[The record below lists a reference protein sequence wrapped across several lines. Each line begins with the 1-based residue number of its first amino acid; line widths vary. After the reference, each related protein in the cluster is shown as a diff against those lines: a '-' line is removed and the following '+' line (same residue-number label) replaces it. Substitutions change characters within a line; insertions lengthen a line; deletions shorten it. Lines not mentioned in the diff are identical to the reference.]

1 MGGGAAADPT
11 AIASTDTTTAVPGLY
26 NLNFDA
32 NAPAP
37 ETASPEGLSLLAQLT
52 KALNALKAKLDA
64 GQTPDPK
71 LLKKLGDTADAL
83 AALLATPAPPAQFAA
98 DPVAP
103 LDPLQTIEA
112 AAAKTPAVPLPDTK
126 DQPAA
131 DPTTPATPAT
141 DPAAMLV
148 AVMNPATPTAP
159 ADPAAAA
166 PATTSPAPAA
176 ISATAASQPLP
187 AIAQL
192 AQQLSEIAAATPL
205 PPEISK
211 RIDAL
216 VQKLNAAEAD
226 PTTLAQ
232 LAAPGDSNAKALDK
246 IVQQLLD
253 TKPAATTAAVAPKL
267 SANAQLDIPAPIAAK
282 TAPADQAA
290 VPAAA
295 PTPITTSSPS
305 TTTLKVAS
313 TTAVQGTDAPPV
325 EKPKADPTAAVA
337 ATGPAADSATADPA
351 NAVQPAVQ
359 GIAGANAPAAT
370 NAARPLPAAY
380 QPVANPINLGQ
391 MAFEM
396 VRQVSQG
403 QSRFTIRLDPPEL
416 GRVDV
421 KMHVDATGTVNA
433 KLTVE
438 RSETLDMFQRDQR
451 SLEKALGQA
460 GLDGAKTNLEF
471 SLKQNPFAGMTGGD
485 QRPSGG
491 YGSSAGYAS
500 VTDEDASAVPAI
512 TLYRGTA
519 SAGGV
524 NLFV

>member
-1 MGGGAAADPT
+1 MGGGAATDPT
-11 AIASTDTTTAVPGLY
+11 AVGSTDTTTAVPGLY
-26 NLNFDA
+26 ALNFDA

-52 KALNALKAKLDA
+52 KALNAIKAQLDA

-83 AALLATPAPPAQFAA
+83 AALLATPAPPAQIAA
-98 DPVAP
+98 DPVTP

-112 AAAKTPAVPLPDTK
+112 AAATTPAVPLTDTK
-126 DQPAA
+126 DQPVA
-131 DPTTPATPAT
+131 DPTTAPPTPAT
-141 DPAAMLV
+141 DPAAVLL
-148 AVMNPATPTAP
+148 AAMNASTPIAP
-159 ADPAAAA
+159 TDPA
-166 PATTSPAPAA
+166 PSTTSPVPAA
-176 ISATAASQPLP
+176 ISPAAASQPLP

-216 VQKLNAAEAD
+216 VQKLNTAEAD

-253 TKPAATTAAVAPKL
+253 TKPAATPATAAPKL

-290 VPAAA
+290 IPAAA
-295 PTPITTSSPS
+295 QTPATTSTP

-313 TTAVQGTDAPPV
+313 TTALQGTDAPPV
-325 EKPKADPTAAVA
+325 EKPKADPAIAVA
-337 ATGPAADSATADPA
+337 ATGPAADPATADPA

-370 NAARPLPAAY
+370 TAARPLPAAY

-471 SLKQNPFAGMTGGD
+471 SLKQNPFAGMMGGD

-491 YGSSAGYAS
+491 YGSGAGYAS
-500 VTDEDASAVPAI
+500 PADEDASPVPAI

>member
-1 MGGGAAADPT
+1 MGVGAAADPT
-11 AIASTDTTTAVPGLY
+11 AIASTDTTSAVPGLY
-26 NLNFDA
+26 ALNFDA

-37 ETASPEGLSLLAQLT
+37 ETASPEGLSLLAQFT
-52 KALNALKAKLDA
+52 KSLNILKAQLDA

-83 AALLATPAPPAQFAA
+83 AALLATPAPPAQIAA
-98 DPVAP
+98 DPVTP

-112 AAAKTPAVPLPDTK
+112 AAATTPAVPLPENTK
-126 DQPAA
+126 DQPVA
-131 DPTTPATPAT
+131 DPTTAPATPAT
-141 DPAAMLV
+141 DPAAVLLAAMS
-148 AVMNPATPTAP
+148 ASTPIAST
-159 ADPAAAA
+159 DPVK
-166 PATTSPAPAA
+166 ATTSPAPAA
-176 ISATAASQPLP
+176 ISPAAASQPLP
-187 AIAQL
+187 AIARL

-205 PPEISK
+205 PPEVSK

-216 VQKLNAAEAD
+216 VRKLDAAEGD

-253 TKPAATTAAVAPKL
+253 TRPAAAPAAAAPKL

-290 VPAAA
+290 IPAAA
-295 PTPITTSSPS
+295 PPPVSTSTPS

-325 EKPKADPTAAVA
+325 EKPKADPAIAVA
-337 ATGPAADSATADPA
+337 ATGPAADSATADAA
-351 NAVQPAVQ
+351 NAAQPAVQ
-359 GIAGANAPAAT
+359 GIAGATAPAAT
-370 NAARPLPAAY
+370 TAARPLPAAY
-380 QPVANPINLGQ
+380 QPIANPINLGQ

-491 YGSSAGYAS
+491 YGSGAGYAS
-500 VTDEDASAVPAI
+500 PTDEDASPVPAI